1 MAYVIK
7 NYTKEKAKALGYTVK
22 PSTNT
27 KKKID
32 VFKGDKKVAS
42 IGAKG
47 YLDYPSYIVTEGKA
61 VADERRRLYHI
72 RHKNDKNITGILAR
86 KLLW

>member
-1 MAYVIK
+1 MSYVIK
-7 NYTKEKAKALGYTVK
+7 SYTKEKAKALGYTVT
-22 PSTNT
+22 PSTNA

-32 VFKGDKKVAS
+32 VYKGDKKVAS

-47 YLDYPSYIVTEGKA
+47 YLDYPSYMASQGKA